1 MKKSKMKKNDDWT
14 LKLAKTRGFVFPF
27 LLFFVSMIFIGKSY
41 FNVDNNTL
49 RVKGEIVSIAKD
61 STSLKVQDENASFK
75 LNKYIDKSKIHKG
88 DFAEI
93 WYEEAHNSFNGG
105 YSHLSFN
112 FNSIKQLKINGE
124 MIYEYRWWNNNWFFV
139 LSCLIS
145 IMLILFVIKNRN
157 EDVRKGEYDPA
168 GPIVRTLVKVYP
180 EDDDNEPTDIDY
192 KEQSSIINEDNLVYD
207 SDMDYS
213 VYKTETSEIISVVFS
228 DENGAYCRYFEIP
241 DTEKEKDYSQ
251 LADLASDIRN
261 NTTNYAEK
269 EIMVWL

>member
-1 MKKSKMKKNDDWT
+1 MNKKIDKRVSVAN
-14 LKLAKTRGFVFPF
+14 ARGFVFPF

-61 STSLKVQDENASFK
+61 STSLKIQMENTSFK
-75 LNKYIDKSKIHKG
+75 LNKYIDKTKIHKG

-93 WYEEAHNSFNGG
+93 WYEEARNGFNGG

-112 FNSIKQLKINGE
+112 FNSIKQLKINGK
-124 MIYEYRWWNNNWFFV
+124 MIYKYSWWNNNWFFV

-145 IMLILFVIKNRN
+145 IILIPIVIKERNR
-157 EDVRKGEYDPA
+157 DVRKGEYAPA
-168 GPIVRTLVKVYP
+168 GPMLATILQVYP

-192 KEQSSIINEDNLVYD
+192 KENLSIINDENLVYD
-207 SDMDYS
+207 SDMNYS

-228 DENGAYCRYFEIP
+228 DENGAYCRYFTLP
-241 DTEKEKDYSQ
+241 DTEGKDYSQ
-251 LADLASDIRN
+251 LAELARDIRN
-261 NTTNYAEK
+261 NAENYAEI
-269 EIMVWL
+269 EIDA